1 MADFDRKSLRKI
13 FEDAEI
19 EVPKDVLGQICN
31 LHTTSNEELTESVKT
46 LKADLEKAERERDD
60 FKAKAPK
67 EGVETVS
74 KEDYDKLK
82 KEYDDYKA
90 DIGSKETLR
99 AKQTAYRELAKAS
112 GLSEK
117 GVEKA
122 VKYANYEDVDLD
134 NDGKIKNAET
144 HTENIKSEWSD
155 YIETTTTRGAN
166 TANPPANSGKGTGK
180 TKDEILAIKDG
191 AVRRQEMLNNPHL
204 FGLENK

>member
-46 LKADLEKAERERDD
+46 LKADLERAERERDD

-74 KEDYDKLK
+74 KEEYDKLK

-90 DIGSKETLR
+90 DIIAKTTRTEKEN
-99 AKQTAYRELAKAS
+99 AYRELLKS
-112 GLSEK
+112 VGVSEK
-117 GVEKA
+117 RLNA
-122 VKYANYEDVDLD
+122 VIKVSDIDGLELD
-134 NDGKIKNAET
+134 KDGKIKNAEK
-144 HTENIKSEWSD
+144 HTETIKSEWAEF
-155 YIETTTTRGAN
+155 IETTTTRGAN
-166 TANPPANSGKGTGK
+166 TAKPPVNGGKGTSK
-180 TKDEILAIKDG
+180 TKDEIMAIKDG

>member
-67 EGVETVS
+67 EGVETVL
-74 KEDYDKLK
+74 KEEYDKLK

-90 DIGSKETLR
+90 DITAKTTRTEKES
-99 AKQTAYRELAKAS
+99 AYRELLKS
-112 GLSEK
+112 VGVSEK
-117 GVEKA
+117 RLNAIIKVSDIDGLE
-122 VKYANYEDVDLD
+122 LD
-134 NDGKIKNAET
+134 KDGKIKNADK
-144 HTENIKSEWSD
+144 HTETIKNEWAEF
-155 YIETTTTRGAN
+155 IETTTTRGAN
-166 TANPPANSGKGTGK
+166 TANPPANSGKQTM
-180 TKDEILAIKDG
+180 TKKDIMNIKDDKERLS
-191 AVRRQEMLNNPHL
+191 AIEQHPEL
-204 FGLENK
+204 FVAK